1 MVKIYK
7 KLILPLLFLLVV
19 YLVYSI
25 YFAPKQGLGSFRDF
39 STNNTASKRIRVQV
53 IHERGFNIDPDG
65 RGASFF
71 AKDRS
76 GIEMRISAI
85 NGLPDGIDTVKTVIL
100 NGHLHQNNF
109 EASEVILE

>member
-1 MVKIYK
+1 MGKIYK
-7 KLILPLLFLLVV
+7 KLILPVLVLFVV
-19 YLVYSI
+19 YLVYTT

-53 IHERGFNIDPDG
+53 IHERGFNIDPAG
-65 RGASFF
+65 KGASFF

-76 GIEMRISAI
+76 GIEMRISAV

>member
-7 KLILPLLFLLVV
+7 KLILPILLLFVV
-19 YLVYSI
+19 YLVYTT

-39 STNNTASKRIRVQV
+39 STNNTASRKIRVQV
-53 IHERGFNIDPDG
+53 IHERGFAIDPKG
-65 RGASFF
+65 EGASFF
-71 AKDRS
+71 AKDRA
-76 GIEMRISAI
+76 GIEMKISAL
-85 NGLPDGIDTVKTVIL
+85 NGLPEGMDTARTVVL

>member
-1 MVKIYK
+1 MAKIYK
-7 KLILPLLFLLVV
+7 KLILPFLVLFVV
-19 YLVYSI
+19 FLVYTT

-53 IHERGFNIDPDG
+53 IHERGFDIDPNG
-65 RGASFF
+65 KGASFF

-85 NGLPDGIDTVKTVIL
+85 NGLPAGIDTVKTVIL